1 MGAWGIG
8 SFDNDDALDWVI
20 ELEAADDSTILDAA
34 FNTILD
40 DTTQYLDASD
50 CCSAIAA
57 AEVVA
62 ALRGKADDALPDS
75 VQDWVNAHPAID
87 DTLTARARQALA
99 SILKVSELKELW
111 EEVDEYDQWLAA
123 VNGLIGRLR

>member
-20 ELEAADDSTILDAA
+20 ELEAADDSAILDAA

-40 DTTQYLDASD
+40 DTAQYLDAPD

-62 ALRGKADDALPDS
+62 ALLGKPDDALPED
-75 VQDWVNAHPAID
+75 VQVWVSARPAID